1 MKTNIRIR
9 NECRASGAPEF
20 AGPRY
25 PGLPPLCSRLA
36 DRPSG
41 PESIVIETFPARDGV
56 RRKILTALGEK
67 IPTNLEVAGVCILRG
82 LEARLP
88 NVSPDAEALGN
99 HRKYRIVSPPDL

>member
-1 MKTNIRIR
+1 MMK
-9 NECRASGAPEF
+9 ECRASGAPGLCNTALPRACA
-20 AGPRY
+20 AGLTF
-25 PGLPPLCSRLA
+25 GH
-36 DRPSG
+36 RPSG